1 MTDQD
6 PRPRPQFGEYATPEE
21 QRASIQVPPE
31 SAHADEP
38 VPVPASRSTEEGT
51 RPTVGR
57 FEPERDSVSKPVAP
71 AGNSADRIATI
82 ALLAIGLFNV
92 LTTVPGLLDLP
103 STLNAAFE
111 RMGLGSF
118 TPTPAASVIG
128 VGLAIFY
135 ALAWL
140 VTLALSLRSLR
151 AARLSFWIPL
161 VAGVVVTIVAM
172 ICFLVLFFGDPA
184 FMEYV
189 SRNAG

>member
-6 PRPRPQFGEYATPEE
+6 PRERPRPQFGEYATPEE
-21 QRASIQVPPE
+21 QRASIQVPQE

-38 VPVPASRSTEEGT
+38 VPVLASRSAEEAP
-51 RPTVGR
+51 RPTGGR
-57 FEPERDSVSKPVAP
+57 FVPDSTSKPAAA

-111 RMGLGSF
+111 RMGLGTF
-118 TPTPAASVIG
+118 TPTPAASAIG
-128 VGLAIFY
+128 IGLAIFY
-135 ALAWL
+135 GLAWL
-140 VTLALSLRSLR
+140 ATLAISLRSLR

>member
-1 MTDQD
+1 
-6 PRPRPQFGEYATPEE
+6 
-21 QRASIQVPPE
+21 
-31 SAHADEP
+31 
-38 VPVPASRSTEEGT
+38 
-51 RPTVGR
+51 
-57 FEPERDSVSKPVAP
+57 
-71 AGNSADRIATI
+71 
-82 ALLAIGLFNV
+82 
-92 LTTVPGLLDLP
+92 
-103 STLNAAFE
+103 
-111 RMGLGSF
+111 
-118 TPTPAASVIG
+118 VIG

-135 ALAWL
+135 GLAWL